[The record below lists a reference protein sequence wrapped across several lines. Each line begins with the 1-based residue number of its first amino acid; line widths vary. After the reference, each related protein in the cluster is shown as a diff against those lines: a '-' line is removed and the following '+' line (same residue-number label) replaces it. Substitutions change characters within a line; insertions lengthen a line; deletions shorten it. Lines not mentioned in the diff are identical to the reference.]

1 MIVDDLPEFFSKISK
16 NAEITVYTDGA
27 CSGNPGPG
35 GWGAVFLSG
44 DYRCLLNGGELN
56 TTNNRMEMLAALSA
70 MEQLLELSPD
80 SKVTLITDSKYLK
93 DGVNLWM
100 KNWKKNGW
108 QTAMKKPVKNKDIWV
123 KLDEAVNTLQ
133 ITWQWVKGHSGDEY
147 NDLADTLARKAII
160 SYAVTG

>member
-1 MIVDDLPEFFSKISK
+1 MVVDDLQEFFSKISK
-16 NAEITVYTDGA
+16 DAEITVYTDGA

-35 GWGAVFLSG
+35 GWGAVFLAD
-44 DYRCLLNGGELN
+44 DYRCFLNGGERD
-56 TTNNRMEMLAALSA
+56 TTNNRMEMMAALMA
-70 MEQLLELSPD
+70 IEQLLKFRPNA
-80 SKVTLITDSKYLK
+80 KTTLITDSKYLK

-108 QTAMKKPVKNKDIWV
+108 QTALKKPVKNKDIWIR
-123 KLDEAVNTLQ
+123 LDEAVNGLK

>member
-1 MIVDDLPEFFSKISK
+1 MIVEDLQEFFSKVSK
-16 NAEITVYTDGA
+16 EAEIIVYTDGA

-35 GWGAVFLSG
+35 GWGAVFLAEG
-44 DYRCLLNGGELN
+44 YRCLLNGGELN
-56 TTNNRMEMLAALSA
+56 TTNNRMEMMAALSA

-80 SKVTLITDSKYLK
+80 AKITLITDSKYLK
-93 DGVNLWM
+93 DGLNLWM

-108 QTAMKKPVKNKDIWV
+108 QTAVKKPVKNKDIWI
-123 KLDEAVNTLQ
+123 KLDDAVNNLK